1 MSKFNLSISYL
12 NREMERLSMLLEEK
26 NEKKEYHKN
35 EISKIE
41 EQLKEYSKNISSI
54 QESINLLKQKKE

>member
-12 NREMERLSMLLEEK
+12 NREMERLSMLLEKE
-26 NEKKEYHKN
+26 NEKKQYHKN

>member
-12 NREMERLSMLLEEK
+12 NREIERLSILLEKE
-26 NEKKEYHKN
+26 NEKKQYHKN

-41 EQLKEYSKNISSI
+41 EQLKEYNKNISSI
-54 QESINLLKQKKE
+54 QDSINLLKQKKE

>member
-1 MSKFNLSISYL
+1 LSI
-12 NREMERLSMLLEEK
+12 LLEEK
-26 NEKKEYHKN
+26 NEKKQYHKN

-41 EQLKEYSKNISSI
+41 EQLKEYNKNISSI